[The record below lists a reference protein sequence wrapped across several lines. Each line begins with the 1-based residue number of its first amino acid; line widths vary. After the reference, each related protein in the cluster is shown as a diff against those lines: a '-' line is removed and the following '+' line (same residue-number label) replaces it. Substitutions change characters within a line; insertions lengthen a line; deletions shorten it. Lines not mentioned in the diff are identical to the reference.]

1 MIMLTVVHI
10 CRAAHW
16 STLHSGA
23 RAIKGRLMV
32 SWVTSCICITPA
44 GSLGVM
50 VPALLPLVGPITLL
64 LSTRRMEPLKGNV
77 ERLLGKFFSHPFS
90 MFYS

>member
-1 MIMLTVVHI
+1 M
-10 CRAAHW
+10 A
-16 STLHSGA
+16 
-23 RAIKGRLMV
+23 
-32 SWVTSCICITPA
+32 
-44 GSLGVM
+44 
-50 VPALLPLVGPITLL
+50 PALLPLVGPITLL